1 MSLDSGLPPVG
12 LFKRPLRQWVTP
24 ITVSLMLVAA
34 TTALLW
40 LIEARLDQQ
49 HLIFIYFAP
58 TAWIAIRYGSISAM
72 CVAIASSLAA
82 AYFLYPPQL
91 SFLIDSPLDIL
102 ELVLFGLLALLA
114 SQVVS
119 GFANDELVK
128 KRDKAR
134 PRGHRGSWQDFA
146 AQLRSIRPGQQ

>member
-1 MSLDSGLPPVG
+1 MTSHPDPNIKPSIRRWLM
-12 LFKRPLRQWVTP
+12 P
-24 ITVSLMLVAA
+24 ILVSVSSVAI

-58 TAWIAIRYGSISAM
+58 TAWIAIRYGTFSAIG
-72 CVAIASSLAA
+72 VTVASSLAA
-82 AYFLYPPQL
+82 AYFLYPPHL

-102 ELVLFGLLALLA
+102 ELILFGLLAFLA

-119 GFANDELVK
+119 GFANDELVV
-128 KRDKAR
+128 KRRKVR
-134 PRGHRGSWQDFA
+134 PASRNWYGFA
-146 AQLRSIRPGQQ
+146 ARGIRSGRR